1 MLTNMQSN
9 LYYLYQF
16 LAFISLT
23 SLLFAFILIHSYNKE
38 VNLLKEELEYYKIH
52 STLNTTEVQ

>member
-1 MLTNMQSN
+1 MLTKMQSN

-23 SLLFAFILIHSYNKE
+23 SLLFAFVLIHSYNKE
-38 VNLLKEELEYYKIH
+38 VNLLRQELEYYKIH
-52 STLNTTEVQ
+52 STLNTTRGL